1 MIANVVA
8 GILTK
13 DGKFLVEKRRDDD
26 DADPG
31 YVEIPGGHV
40 REGESLED
48 ALRREMKEEMGIQV
62 EKMKLVSKSLATATN
77 GERQRIHYFHVEQ
90 WNGIIG
96 SKEAEKVYWESQVS
110 GLSVAPD
117 RAAIESLLK
126 PKALQSQQLT

>member
-13 DGKFLVEKRRDDD
+13 DGKFLVEKRRDGDE
-26 DADPG
+26 ADPG
-31 YVEIPGGHV
+31 YGEIPGGHV

-48 ALRREMKEEMGIQV
+48 ALRREMKEELGIQV

>member
-13 DGKFLVEKRRDDD
+13 NGKFLVEKRRDNDE
-26 DADPG
+26 ADPG

-40 REGESLED
+40 REGESLEN
-48 ALRREMKEEMGIQV
+48 ALRREMKEELGIEV
-62 EKMKLVSKSLATATN
+62 ERMKLVSESLATATN
-77 GERQRIHYFHVEQ
+77 GEKQRIHYFHVER
-90 WNGIIG
+90 WTGIIK

>member
-40 REGESLED
+40 REGESLEN
-48 ALRREMKEEMGIQV
+48 ALRREMKEELGIEV
-62 EKMKLVSKSLATATN
+62 ERMKLVSESLATATN
-77 GERQRIHYFHVEQ
+77 GEKQRIHYFHVER
-90 WNGIIG
+90 WTGIIK

>member
-40 REGESLED
+40 REGESLEN
-48 ALRREMKEEMGIQV
+48 ALRREMKEELGIEV
-62 EKMKLVSKSLATATN
+62 ERMKLVSESLATATN
-77 GERQRIHYFHVEQ
+77 GEKQRIHYFHVER
-90 WNGIIG
+90 WNGIIR

-126 PKALQSQQLT
+126 PKLSKANS

>member
-40 REGESLED
+40 REGESLEN
-48 ALRREMKEEMGIQV
+48 ALRREMKEELGIQV
-62 EKMKLVSKSLATATN
+62 EKMKLVSESLATATN

-96 SKEAEKVYWESQVS
+96 SKEAEKVVLGVSSWRSQRGS
-110 GLSVAPD
+110 GQGRHREPSKA
-117 RAAIESLLK
+117 
-126 PKALQSQQLT
+126 KALQSQQLT

>member
-26 DADPG
+26 EADPG

-40 REGESLED
+40 REGESLENS
-48 ALRREMKEEMGIQV
+48 LRREMKEELGIEV
-62 EKMKLVSKSLATATN
+62 ERMKLVSKSLASATN
-77 GERQRIHYFHVEQ
+77 GEKQRIHYFQVEQ
-90 WNGIIG
+90 WNGIIRA
-96 SKEAEKVYWESQVS
+96 KEAEQVYWESQVS

-117 RAAIESLLK
+117 RAAIENPLK
-126 PKALQSQQLT
+126 LKVSPSPG